1 MKQFTKF
8 AAAAVLFASSAI
20 ANAALIPSA
29 SPVKSFEVTSSKA
42 FSHTFDFNGSADY
55 VKATDTFTAAWLTV
69 NVSDQGGSET
79 FAFFLD
85 GIQLMDG
92 AEPQEFK
99 NIPNGTSLSYS
110 KLQLNQTAIDALNK
124 NGALTLSVSITK
136 GNGSFNV
143 ESSSLLAQTSRQVVA
158 PADVPEPMSLALLGL
173 GLAGIAGM
181 RRKS

>member
-29 SPVKSFEVTSSKA
+29 SPVKSFEVSSSKS
-42 FSHTFDFNGSADY
+42 FSHTFDFNGSADF

-85 GIQLMDG
+85 GIQLMSENK
-92 AEPQEFK
+92 AVEFK
-99 NIPNGTSLSYS
+99 NIENETSFSYS
-110 KLQLNQTAIDALNK
+110 KLQLNQPAIDALNK
-124 NGALTLSVSITK
+124 TGALTLSVSITK
-136 GNGSFNV
+136 GDGSFNV
-143 ESSSLLAQTSRQVVA
+143 ESSSLLAQTSRQI
-158 PADVPEPMSLALLGL
+158 ADPVNVPEPMSLALLGL